1 MENEFLKEA
10 WQAINETHWRNL
22 GTLEENMKRNA
33 YPEKPADTYATIL
46 KRDLDFAIKAKTIR
60 DPLSHRDMIAPIIA
74 KYQERHE
81 AAKNGYSERVNELA
95 DSKELMDI
103 KAEIKALEEQKAE
116 TLESMDK
123 SQSGYNMDALALDY
137 YVKTKKEELYKQGKS
152 ITATLAADTKANKF
166 WQEINQTKAVIDLL
180 SKVRG

>member
-10 WQAINETHWRNL
+10 WQAINENHWRNL
-22 GTLEENMKRNA
+22 GTLEENLKRNA

-46 KRDLDFAIKAKTIR
+46 RHDLDFAIKAKTIR
-60 DPLSHRDMIAPIIA
+60 DPLSHWIAPIIA

-81 AAKNGYSERVNELA
+81 AATNGYSERVNELA
-95 DSKELMDI
+95 DSKELTTI
-103 KAEIKALEEQKAE
+103 KAEIKALEEQKAA
-116 TLESMDK
+116 TLAKMDK

-152 ITATLAADTKANKF
+152 IAATLAADTKANKF

-180 SKVRG
+180 NKVRG